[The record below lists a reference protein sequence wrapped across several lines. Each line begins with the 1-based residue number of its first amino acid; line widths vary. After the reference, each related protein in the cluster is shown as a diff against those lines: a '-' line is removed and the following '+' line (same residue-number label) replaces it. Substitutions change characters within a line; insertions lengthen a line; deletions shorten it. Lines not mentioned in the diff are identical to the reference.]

1 MKKLYIWAALA
12 AFAALNFSCSAT
24 LQRRYDRM
32 HGISSTSSTSSTDR
46 SSRSSDSDRDNQAAD
61 PNYRKDYDR
70 VVDGNN
76 SSANVST
83 PASGNSDY
91 NQRLLNQYSDM
102 DKLAE
107 VVLYELDNL
116 ENRYNNLL
124 NEYKNARSSSR
135 QVMAMEL
142 DKISDDRLM
151 LYKAYTNIYRNGKS
165 DWANVK
171 RDVDNTL
178 REYRK
183 KN

>member
-1 MKKLYIWAALA
+1 MVAMATVALIT
-12 AFAALNFSCSAT
+12 FSCSAT

-32 HGISSTSSTSSTDR
+32 HGTSSTSSTDR
-46 SSRSSDSDRDNQAAD
+46 SSRAPQDERDSQVNDG
-61 PNYRKDYDR
+61 NYRKDYDK
-70 VVDGNN
+70 VVDSN
-76 SSANVST
+76 
-83 PASGNSDY
+83 PAGSMPATAGGDAGY
-91 NQRLLNQYSDM
+91 GQQLLNRYTEM

-124 NEYKNARSSSR
+124 NEYKNAKSSSR
-135 QVMAMEL
+135 QAMAMEL

-151 LYKAYTNIYRNGKS
+151 LYKAYTHIYRNGKS
-165 DWANVK
+165 DWGNVK

>member
-1 MKKLYIWAALA
+1 MS
-12 AFAALNFSCSAT
+12 AFAALTFSCSAT

-32 HGISSTSSTSSTDR
+32 HGTSSTSSTSSTDR
-46 SSRSSDSDRDNQAAD
+46 SSRAPDNDRDNQAGDQA
-61 PNYRKDYDR
+61 YRKDYER
-70 VVDGNN
+70 VVDG
-76 SSANVST
+76 SASTAGATTSVSGNVS
-83 PASGNSDY
+83 Y
-91 NQRLLNQYSDM
+91 NQQLLNQYTDM

-124 NEYKNARSSSR
+124 NEYKNAKSSSR
-135 QVMAMEL
+135 QAMAMEL

-151 LYKAYTNIYRNGKS
+151 LYKAYTNIYRNGKT

>member
-1 MKKLYIWAALA
+1 MA
-12 AFAALNFSCSAT
+12 AFAALSFSCSAT

-32 HGISSTSSTSSTDR
+32 HGTSSTSSESSTDR
-46 SSRSSDSDRDNQAAD
+46 SSRAPASDRNDQSAD
-61 PNYRKDYDR
+61 PTYRKDYDR

-76 SSANVST
+76 SSASVST
-83 PASGNSDY
+83 PASGNADY
-91 NQRLLNQYSDM
+91 NQRLLNQYADM

-124 NEYKNARSSSR
+124 NEYKNAKSSSR
-135 QVMAMEL
+135 QAMAMEL
-142 DKISDDRLM
+142 DKISDDRLA

-178 REYRK
+178 REYRN

>member
-1 MKKLYIWAALA
+1 MGLQVKKLYTLSSFFILAALI
-12 AFAALNFSCSAT
+12 FSCSET
-24 LQRRYDRM
+24 LQRRHDRI
-32 HGISSTSSTSSTDR
+32 HGTSSTDR
-46 SSRSSDSDRDNQAAD
+46 SSRTPADDRDSETGT
-61 PNYRKDYDR
+61 YRKDYDR
-70 VVDGNN
+70 VVDGG
-76 SSANVST
+76 SQAGSQGL
-83 PASGNSDY
+83 PASGNADY
-91 NQRLLNQYSDM
+91 NHRLLSQYTEM
-102 DKLAE
+102 DKLGE

-116 ENRYNNLL
+116 ANRYNNLL
-124 NEYKNARSSSR
+124 NEYKNAKSSSR

-178 REYRK
+178 REYRQ

>member
-1 MKKLYIWAALA
+1 MAVFAALA
-12 AFAALNFSCSAT
+12 FSCSAA
-24 LQRRYDRM
+24 LQRRYDQR
-32 HGISSTSSTSSTDR
+32 HGISSSSSTSSTDR
-46 SSRSSDSDRDNQAAD
+46 SSREPDNGRSTETS
-61 PNYRKDYDR
+61 NGTYRKDYDR
-70 VVDGNN
+70 VADNGSNAGTV
-76 SSANVST
+76 T
-83 PASGNSDY
+83 PPASGNADY
-91 NQRLLNQYSDM
+91 NQRLLNQYADM

-124 NEYKNARSSSR
+124 NEYKNAKSSSR

-142 DKISDDRLM
+142 DKISDDRLA

>member
-1 MKKLYIWAALA
+1 MT
-12 AFAALNFSCSAT
+12 AFASSCSAT

-32 HGISSTSSTSSTDR
+32 HGTSSTTPTTDR
-46 SSRSSDSDRDNQAAD
+46 SSRAPDDRNVQTTD
-61 PNYRKDYDR
+61 PSYRKDYDR
-70 VVDGNN
+70 VVDGGNT
-76 SSANVST
+76 AGNVT
-83 PASGNSDY
+83 PTSGNADY
-91 NQRLLNQYSDM
+91 NQQLLSQYMEM

-116 ENRYNNLL
+116 ENRYNTML
-124 NEYKNARSSSR
+124 NDYKNARSSSR

-142 DKISDDRLM
+142 DKISDDRLV

-178 REYRK
+178 REIRK

>member
-1 MKKLYIWAALA
+1 MAV
-12 AFAALNFSCSAT
+12 FAALTFSCSAA
-24 LQRRYDRM
+24 LQRRYDQR
-32 HGISSTSSTSSTDR
+32 HGISSSSSTSSSDR
-46 SSRSSDSDRDNQAAD
+46 SSRAPDGGKGSETAD
-61 PNYRKDYDR
+61 GTYRKDYDR
-70 VVDGNN
+70 VVDGS
-76 SSANVST
+76 SSAGSVST
-83 PASGNSDY
+83 PVGGNAGY
-91 NQRLLNQYSDM
+91 NQQLLNQYTDM

-124 NEYKNARSSSR
+124 NEYKNAKSSSR